1 MIDGGEIIPIG
12 CQNSNRSCRVDP
24 FLPFNCTDVA
34 PKCDEDIVTE
44 AAEPNHYRSSQ
55 AGTPLLRSPSWLY
68 KRHGR
73 RKLLLLQSHG
83 MVAAS
88 RIGWTVDSSTS
99 AS

>member
-1 MIDGGEIIPIG
+1 L
-12 CQNSNRSCRVDP
+12 NRSCRVDL
-24 FLPFNCTDVA
+24 FLAFNCTDVA
-34 PKCDEDIVTE
+34 PQCDEKIVTE
-44 AAEPNHYRSSQ
+44 AAEPNRYRSLQ
-55 AGTPLLRSPSWLY
+55 AGTPLFSSPSWLY

-88 RIGWTVDSSTS
+88 TIGWTDDSFTS

>member
-34 PKCDEDIVTE
+34 PKYDEDIVTE

-55 AGTPLLRSPSWLY
+55 AGTPPFFVTLLGFINDTDSGTIAAAVA
-68 KRHGR
+68 RHGGR
-73 RKLLLLQSHG
+73 LNNRLD
-83 MVAAS
+83 
-88 RIGWTVDSSTS
+88 R
-99 AS
+99 